1 MNDYQ
6 PNQRNRTIAKIL
18 QLQRYL
24 RRGTLRMGKPFA
36 AGQIMSLVASLELN
50 DLGVHN
56 AVWVSEEQNLEECSC
71 GVMTPFGQLATTT
84 GHIND
89 RLSQAE
95 TIVHKPV
102 GGAFV
107 VACVICGQ
115 TTPTKEPKNRVQ
127 AEAALKTLTHLDTC
141 TSRHKETA

>member
-24 RRGTLRMGKPFA
+24 RRGTLNAGKPYA
-36 AGQIMSLVASLELN
+36 AAQIMNLVRSLELN

-56 AVWVSEEQNLEECSC
+56 AVWVSDEQDLEECSC

-102 GGAFV
+102 GANFI

-115 TTPTKEPKNRVQ
+115 TTPTKEPKTKAQ
-127 AEAALKTLTHLDTC
+127 AQAALKTLIHLDTC
-141 TSRHKETA
+141 TSRHKENA